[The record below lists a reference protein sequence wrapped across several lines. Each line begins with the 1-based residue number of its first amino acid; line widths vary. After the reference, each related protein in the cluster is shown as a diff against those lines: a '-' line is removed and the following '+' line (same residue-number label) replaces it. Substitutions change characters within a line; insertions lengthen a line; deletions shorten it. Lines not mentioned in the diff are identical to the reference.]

1 MANGNAEAENFLQLE
16 LDSGS
21 DFVDFV
27 GKVFGMRHR
36 RREFAS
42 YDIGIDQYDYWPRI
56 RKLTFRDRV
65 REDEEFS

>member
-27 GKVFGMRHR
+27 GKIFGMRHR

-42 YDIGIDQYDYWPRI
+42 YDIGIEQYDY
-56 RKLTFRDRV
+56 
-65 REDEEFS
+65 